1 MCASL
6 AFASGFSYPP
16 GEDLEKGRC
25 PLSPSQRLET
35 LRIGDIMIPIGDYPS
50 VIPENTL
57 KEAIEKMEQSQLEV
71 DGRKSLPRV
80 LLVLEATGELAGT
93 VRRRDIMRGLE
104 PRHLVTQPLN
114 YRKKLFD
121 VSIDPNLSELSYE
134 SMIKG
139 IHEQANTPVRAVMR
153 PIQIALEFDDHIIKG
168 VYEMVGYGLTLLP
181 VMQKSKVVGVVRS
194 VELFREMAHIVHAMD
209 SAG

>member
-1 MCASL
+1 M
-6 AFASGFSYPP
+6 
-16 GEDLEKGRC
+16 
-25 PLSPSQRLET
+25 SPSQRLET

-50 VIPENTL
+50 ISPESTL

-71 DGRKSLPRV
+71 SGRTSLPRV
-80 LLVLEATGELAGT
+80 LLVLEFTGELVGT

-134 SMIKG
+134 SMVKG
-139 IHEQANTPVRAVMR
+139 VREQAKQPVRSVMR
-153 PIQIALEFDDHIIKG
+153 PIQIALDHSDHIIKG
-168 VYEMVGYGLTLLP
+168 VYEMVGYGMTLLP
-181 VMQKSKVVGVVRS
+181 VMQDGKVVGVVRS
-194 VELFREMAHIVHAMD
+194 VELFRELAHIVLAAD
-209 SAG
+209 SAE

>member
-1 MCASL
+1 
-6 AFASGFSYPP
+6 
-16 GEDLEKGRC
+16 
-25 PLSPSQRLET
+25 
-35 LRIGDIMIPIGDYPS
+35 MIPIGDYPS

-57 KEAIEKMEQSQLEV
+57 REAIIKMEQSQLEME
-71 DGRKSLPRV
+71 GRKSLPRV

-104 PRHLVTQPLN
+104 PKHLVTQPLN

-134 SMIKG
+134 SMVKG
-139 IHEQANTPVRAVMR
+139 IHEQANQPVRSIMR
-153 PIQIALEFDDHIIKG
+153 PIQIALDHDDHIIKG
-168 VYEMVGYGLTLLP
+168 VYEMVGYGMTLLP
-181 VMQKSKVVGVVRS
+181 VLKNSELVGVVRS
-194 VELFREMAHIVHAMD
+194 VELFREMAHIVLAAD